1 MFRYKKENTDIPYE
15 EELIDLV
22 NDNHKKKQKES
33 KDKGK
38 VIKFPFFGNKKDKE
52 DE

>member
-1 MFRYKKENTDIPYE
+1 MFNRYKKESEIPYE
-15 EELIDLV
+15 QELIDLV
-22 NDNHKKKQKES
+22 NDHHKECEKKN

-38 VIKFPFFGNKKDKE
+38 IIKFPFFGNKKDKE